1 MLATSLTSLGEARTA
16 LMEAVRARQELRHA
30 LCRKAPEHVRLRI
43 MTSEVFT
50 TNLMSD
56 QTWSE
61 CLTLLASAA
70 PSTSAP
76 PPKTKGDSKAKPK
89 AAVRSKSLAHHTLPP
104 PPSTKVT
111 GTQCKGKF
119 ASSFRKKGKKGT
131 PPSSAPTP
139 PAKPTPSASSKN

>member
-1 MLATSLTSLGEARTA
+1 MGEARSA

-50 TNLMSD
+50 SNLMSD

-61 CLTLLASAA
+61 CHTLLASVT
-70 PSTSAP
+70 PTTSATH
-76 PPKTKGDSKAKPK
+76 PKSKGEGKTKPK
-89 AAVRSKSLAHHTLPP
+89 AASRTKSLAHHLPPP

-111 GTQCKGKF
+111 GTQGKGKF
-119 ASSFRKKGKKGT
+119 SSSFKKKGKKGT
-131 PPSSAPTP
+131 PPSSAPTST
-139 PAKPTPSASSKN
+139 KPVPTASSKN